1 MLSACAGGSE
11 APTAEPAPTETPPV
25 AEETLPA
32 VETGPQ
38 GVPCDLPL
46 PAPANWEVVLCE
58 TFEGDPGSWQV
69 ETQDNP
75 YAAYTSEIVDG
86 AFRVDYTAKG
96 FAAFQQSALTWF
108 DVAKQRDFALSVTG
122 AIDTTFDNAYWGVS
136 FRGNGE
142 DFFLF
147 TLTNTGEYL
156 FEIFENNVWTPIIT
170 QRTASAIRMG
180 EPNTLRIEAVG
191 QDFYFTV
198 NDVLVN
204 DFRGAT
210 LAGEDI
216 QIVVSAKE
224 GVSAVFTFDDVVV
237 QR

>member
-1 MLSACAGGSE
+1 MA
-11 APTAEPAPTETPPV
+11 
-25 AEETLPA
+25 
-32 VETGPQ
+32 
-38 GVPCDLPL
+38 
-46 PAPANWEVVLCE
+46 
-58 TFEGDPGSWQV
+58 
-69 ETQDNP
+69 
-75 YAAYTSEIVDG
+75 
-86 AFRVDYTAKG
+86 
-96 FAAFQQSALTWF
+96 
-108 DVAKQRDFALSVTG
+108 
-122 AIDTTFDNAYWGVS
+122 

-170 QRTASAIRMG
+170 RRTASAIRMG
-180 EPNTLRIEAVG
+180 EANTLRIEAVG

-204 DFRGAT
+204 DFSGAT